1 MSFRQLASIFTTSR
15 RSIAL
20 VVLLIVTASAQAQ
33 YIPDA
38 RKRKLPNLPG
48 YDYKRIHFG
57 FLVGLN
63 VLDFHIYNS
72 GARTAENGYTARY
85 GEILDLNPGINLG
98 IITDLRLYDN
108 LNLRCLPGISF
119 GERDITFIDENGNIL
134 DDNPLLVKST
144 FIDIPFLLKYS
155 AKRINNWRP
164 YIVGGNSLRYDLAK
178 EKQNHLK
185 LRSLDAYCDL
195 GAGLDFYLPY
205 FRLSVELRA
214 AFGLTNIFNTTKS
227 EELEDLV
234 YQQAVDKLKSRW
246 YGLTFYFE

>member
-1 MSFRQLASIFTTSR
+1 MSFRELASYIRASR

-20 VVLLIVTASAQAQ
+20 AVLLIVTASVQAQ

-72 GARTAENGYTARY
+72 GARTAENEYTARY

-98 IITDLRLYDN
+98 IITDLRLCNY

-119 GERDITFIDENGNIL
+119 GERDITFIDEYGNLI
-134 DDNPLLVKST
+134 DEEPLIIKST
-144 FIDIPFLLKYS
+144 FVDIPFLLKYG
-155 AKRINNWRP
+155 AKRLNNWRP
-164 YIVGGNSLRYDLAK
+164 YVVAGNSFRYDLAK

-185 LRSLDAYCDL
+185 LRSLDVYCDL

-214 AFGLTNIFNTTKS
+214 AFGLTNIYDTTKS
-227 EELEDLV
+227 EDLEDLV
-234 YQQAVDKLKSRW
+234 YQQAIDKFKSRW